1 MYDRDGSGEC
11 RFVSHGTGRSTGLS
25 LLDYVSSLRATRPR
39 AVGSTLETSTRVHAP
54 SIEPTPI
61 PTPTIEPTPTPTP
74 TIEPTPTIP
83 PAPMF
88 RFRLESR
95 GDSHEPPHA
104 REHRLVG
111 ALARVGG
118 VRRVYPHAPH
128 HQQRGLPSAVRRRHF
143 LHGHARRLERFS
155 DRAATEAGVV
165 FAPNPRGRRLRPHP
179 QIRARACRRRRRR
192 VARSRPPRFP
202 SLRRGVGIL
211 AEELEGHTSSRSRT
225 VAPGVGADGRRR
237 PAATRRGRG
246 GERAD
251 AAGRASPG
259 ERVQGLFAPADDL
272 DALHGVT
279 GDDAQ
284 GADRL
289 RGGDCGDFGGREGR
303 VKICGS
309 EEYSAS
315 FR

>member
-11 RFVSHGTGRSTGLS
+11 RFVSHGTGRSTGPS

-54 SIEPTPI
+54 SIEPTP
-61 PTPTIEPTPTPTP
+61 TPHSHDRTHSHY
-74 TIEPTPTIP
+74 P

-88 RFRLESR
+88 RLRLESR

-165 FAPNPRGRRLRPHP
+165 FAPIPRGRRLRPHP

-192 VARSRPPRFP
+192 VARSRPPPFP

-211 AEELEGHTSSRSRT
+211 AEELGDTPPRAREPSPRGRPGWATTPRGNPTGTRGRTSRRRGARVPRQARPGPVRTRRRSRR
-225 VAPGVGADGRRR
+225 PSRRD
-237 PAATRRGRG
+237 RG
-246 GERAD
+246 
-251 AAGRASPG
+251 
-259 ERVQGLFAPADDL
+259 
-272 DALHGVT
+272 
-279 GDDAQ
+279 
-284 GADRL
+284 
-289 RGGDCGDFGGREGR
+289 
-303 VKICGS
+303 
-309 EEYSAS
+309 
-315 FR
+315 